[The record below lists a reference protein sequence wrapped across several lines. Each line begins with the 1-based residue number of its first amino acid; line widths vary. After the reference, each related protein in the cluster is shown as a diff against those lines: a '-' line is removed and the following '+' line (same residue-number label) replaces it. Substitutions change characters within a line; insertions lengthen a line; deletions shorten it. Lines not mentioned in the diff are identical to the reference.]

1 MVEPQSP
8 TTGGGLIVTGSS
20 RGIGAEIC
28 RLAAQRGWSV
38 CVNYRNSHDEAAA
51 VVDQIRTSG
60 GVAVAVQA
68 DVSVEAEVSTMFD
81 QVEQDF
87 GPVKGLVN
95 NAGVNG
101 GGTRVDDLDADASR
115 REIGRAH
122 V

>member
-1 MVEPQSP
+1 MVESQSP
-8 TTGGGLIVTGSS
+8 TTDGGLIVTGSS

-60 GVAVAVQA
+60 GVAVAVRA

-81 QVEQDF
+81 Q
-87 GPVKGLVN
+87 
-95 NAGVNG
+95 
-101 GGTRVDDLDADASR
+101 
-115 REIGRAH
+115 IGRASCRGR